1 MGGGTL
7 WTLST
12 NAAASKALINTFVKH
27 YTVPMKGLNFLF
39 PVIDNI
45 KYVQSLKEVAIDI
58 PSQSAITEGMKSSV
72 DDVII

>member
-7 WTLST
+7 WTVST
-12 NAAASKALINTFVKH
+12 NIAAGKQIDNYIENYVFLAQ
-27 YTVPMKGLNFLF
+27 GLNFLF

-58 PSQSAITEGMKSSV
+58 PSQSAITEG
-72 DDVII
+72 IEFNR